1 MRGLFLTVIFA
12 SLASCGGGG
21 GGGATTETAATST
34 TTNSTLQFGNT
45 TLGNA
50 KFSQ

>member
-1 MRGLFLTVIFA
+1 MNRFFVIFIL
-12 SLASCGGGG
+12 STLASCGGGG
-21 GGGATTETAATST
+21 GGVSTETATST

>member
-1 MRGLFLTVIFA
+1 MKIFYLLL
-12 SLASCGGGG
+12 SMITIASCGGGG
-21 GGGATTETAATST
+21 DGAASTEANTTA
-34 TTNSTLQFGNT
+34 TNSTLQFGNT

>member
-1 MRGLFLTVIFA
+1 MNRFFAIFIL
-12 SLASCGGGG
+12 STLASCGGGG
-21 GGGATTETAATST
+21 GGGVSTETATST